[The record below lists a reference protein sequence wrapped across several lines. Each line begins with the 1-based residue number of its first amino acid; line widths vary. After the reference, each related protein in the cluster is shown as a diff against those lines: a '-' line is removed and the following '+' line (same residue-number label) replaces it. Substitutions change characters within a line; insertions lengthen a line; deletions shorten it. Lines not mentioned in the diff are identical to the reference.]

1 MLGGDEAV
9 QPKTDAVAH
18 MQNPRLNGLND
29 YFFRRLAALLE
40 PVTPSSAFEPIDLA
54 IGQPMHPTPDLLTET
69 LAAHGH
75 LWRRYPPVLGTAEF
89 RDATRDWLTWRYKLP
104 ESFLAADEHL
114 LPVAG
119 TKEALFMISQL
130 VSPDQKNGAKPAVLM
145 PNPFYNVYLGGAL
158 IAGAE
163 PVLLPVSAATNHL
176 PDLDRL
182 EPSLLDRT
190 AAFFLC
196 SPANP
201 QGSAADLAYL
211 SKALRLARQH
221 DFLLILDE
229 CYSEIYG
236 AEAPVGGLET
246 AAALGDGLTNLLVC
260 HSLSKRSNA
269 AGLRS
274 GFVAGDPG
282 LIKGFAHLRNYAAAV
297 QPLPVLAAATALW
310 RDESHVEENRRL
322 YREKFDLAD
331 RVLSGRFDYVRPAGG
346 FFLWLNVGDSE
357 FITKKLWSEAAL
369 KVVPGAYLGR
379 NDLCEGFNPGAH
391 AIRVALVHDMATTEQ
406 ALTRLVETLG

>member
-1 MLGGDEAV
+1 M
-9 QPKTDAVAH
+9 H
-18 MQNPRLNGLND
+18 NPRLDGLQD

-40 PVTPSSAFEPIDLA
+40 PLAPSSSHEPIDLS
-54 IGQPMHPTPDLLTET
+54 IGQPMHPTPDLLAET
-69 LAAHGH
+69 VAANSH
-75 LWRRYPPVLGTAEF
+75 LWHRYPPVGGTAEF
-89 RDATRDWLTWRYKLP
+89 RDAARDWLTRRYRLP
-104 ESFLAADEHL
+104 ETMLSADEHI

-130 VSPDQKNGAKPAVLM
+130 ITPEQKAGGRPAVLM

-163 PVLLPVSAATNHL
+163 PVLLSVSAKTNHF
-176 PDLDRL
+176 PDLDQL
-182 EPSLLDRT
+182 APELLDRT
-190 AAFFLC
+190 VAFFLC

-201 QGSAADLAYL
+201 QGSAASIDYL
-211 SKALRLARQH
+211 TKALQLARRH

-229 CYSEIYG
+229 CYSEIYSL
-236 AEAPVGGLET
+236 APPTGGLET
-246 AAALGDGLTNLLVC
+246 AARLADGLDNLLVC

-274 GFVAGDPG
+274 GFVAGDPR
-282 LIKGFAHLRNYAAAV
+282 IVKRFAHLRNYAAAV
-297 QPLPVLAAATALW
+297 QPLPVMAAASALW
-310 RDESHVEENRRL
+310 RDEQHVVENRRL

-331 RVLSGRFDYVRPAGG
+331 RCLLDHFDYNRPAGG

-357 FITKKLWSEAAL
+357 AITRTLWSEAAL
-369 KVVPGAYLGR
+369 KVVPGAYIGR
-379 NDLCEGFNPGAH
+379 TDHEGLNPGAH
-391 AIRVALVHDMATTEQ
+391 AIRVALVHDLATTEQ

>member
-1 MLGGDEAV
+1 
-9 QPKTDAVAH
+9 
-18 MQNPRLNGLND
+18 MQNPRLNGLSD

-40 PVTPSSAFEPIDLA
+40 PVAPSTTHEPIDLS
-54 IGQPMHPTPDLLTET
+54 IGQPMHPTPELLTET
-69 LAAHGH
+69 LQANGH
-75 LWRRYPPVLGTAEF
+75 LWRRYPPVLGSAEF
-89 RDATRDWLTWRYKLP
+89 RDAVRAWLTKRYRLP
-104 ESFLAADEHL
+104 EAMLAADEHI

-119 TKEALFMISQL
+119 TKEALFMLSLL
-130 VSPDQKNGAKPAVLM
+130 VTPEQKGGGRPAVLM

-158 IAGAE
+158 MAGAE
-163 PVLLPVSAATNHL
+163 PVLLPVSATTHHL

-182 EPSLLDRT
+182 TPDLLDRT
-190 AAFFLC
+190 VAFFLC

-201 QGSAADLAYL
+201 QGSAADCDYL
-211 SKALRLARQH
+211 TKALRMARRH

-229 CYSEIYG
+229 CYSEIYTRM
-236 AEAPVGGLET
+236 PPTGGLE
-246 AAALGDGLTNLLVC
+246 AAASLADGLDNLLVC

-274 GFVAGDPG
+274 GFVAGDRKI
-282 LIKGFAHLRNYAAAV
+282 IKEFTRLRSYAAAV
-297 QPLPVLAAATALW
+297 QPLPVLAAAIALW
-310 RDESHVEENRRL
+310 QDEHHVEENRRL

-331 RVLSGRFDYVRPAGG
+331 HYLSGRFDYARPDGG

-357 FITKKLWSEAAL
+357 AITRRLWSEAAL

-379 NDLCEGFNPGAH
+379 DDRQQGWNPGAH

-406 ALTRLVETLG
+406 ALIRLVGTLG